1 MHSAFTMLAVT
12 VAAIAAIVGW
22 TNNGNG
28 TNPNNFLM
36 PQP

>member
-22 TNNGNG
+22 INNGNG
-28 TNPNNFLM
+28 MNPNSFLM